1 MSRGPAESDRSIT
14 GASLSVEGG
23 EGDVVRLTNRRDVGL
38 RRRAEERAG
47 SDEYGTRVFPNTIR
61 N

>member
-14 GASLSVEGG
+14 GASRSVEGG
-23 EGDVVRLTNRRDVGL
+23 EGDVVRLTKSPVVGL

-47 SDEYGTRVFPNTIR
+47 FDEHGTRVFPNTIR